1 METPYTIRSKSWSGH
16 TETFYTLLYASDLT
30 TKLLHST
37 LPPCRNSNRN
47 STADVP
53 PPYEQAIAAA
63 APAPIP
69 APIPAPELAPD
80 PALAA
85 VPVPAPQPV
94 ASKQRVPLPEEI
106 KAVIVRHYIPEFE
119 RVVRQHEPADLSST
133 SAEVGK
139 WKKTNAESILR
150 LIQERKA
157 PFEDINNTLE
167 GVSEK
172 SIREVSVALVP

>member
-1 METPYTIRSKSWSGH
+1 MPQR
-16 TETFYTLLYASDLT
+16 
-30 TKLLHST
+30 
-37 LPPCRNSNRN
+37 RNSNRN

-53 PPYEQAIAAA
+53 PPYEQAVAAA
-63 APAPIP
+63 AP

-80 PALAA
+80 PAPALAA

-94 ASKQRVPLPEEI
+94 ASKQKVPLPEDI
-106 KAVIVRHYIPEFE
+106 KAVLIRHYIPEFE

-139 WKKTNAESILR
+139 WKKTNAETILR

-157 PFEDINNTLE
+157 PFEAINSTME

-172 SIREVSVALVP
+172 VIREVSVPLVP